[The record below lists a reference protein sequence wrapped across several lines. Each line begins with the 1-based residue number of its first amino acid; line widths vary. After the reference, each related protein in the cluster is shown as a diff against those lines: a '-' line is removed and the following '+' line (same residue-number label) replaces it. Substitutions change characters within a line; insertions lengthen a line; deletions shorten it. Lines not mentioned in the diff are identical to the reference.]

1 MTEYNKDEV
10 ALWKNDNR
18 QSDRHPHYK
27 GSATVNGVEYWASAW
42 VNKSDNERAPL
53 MKISLNVKEQA
64 PTKPAPPKVD
74 VDFDLDDDL
83 PF

>member
-1 MTEYNKDEV
+1 MTDYKKDEV

-18 QSDRHPHYK
+18 QSDSHPHYK
-27 GSATVNGVEYWASAW
+27 GSATVNGMEYWANAW
-42 VNKSDNERAPL
+42 VNKSDNQRAPL
-53 MKISLNVKEQA
+53 MKISLKPKEQS
-64 PTKPAPPKVD
+64 PPKPTNPVD